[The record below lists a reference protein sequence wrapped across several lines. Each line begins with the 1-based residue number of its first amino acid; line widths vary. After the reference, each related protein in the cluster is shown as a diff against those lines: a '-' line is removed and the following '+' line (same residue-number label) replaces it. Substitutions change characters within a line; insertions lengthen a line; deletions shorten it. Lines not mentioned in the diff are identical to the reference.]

1 MNTRLP
7 IPSKNKQGVMVTDY
21 AVHAKIK
28 MIEDY
33 LSENPDGS
41 VLLFMDELNRTS
53 KEVMSE
59 LMNIILNRE
68 INGYNIPD
76 NVFIVAAMNPSQSTD
91 GFVGNSSYGVTE
103 MDAAS
108 KNRLVWLYLDVDPK
122 DFLSWA
128 TDRPAQVR
136 DGDDEV
142 DFIAFDPL
150 AYDTIIDND
159 VIEFIASNPNLLNNP
174 CENKDV
180 TCSPRSW
187 EFVSDI
193 LRTFRANQK
202 HFTRKHLDACIK
214 GCIGNEA
221 YLAFCNFTANNKNPL
236 IKPEQFWKGDTVSEE
251 LLEKFA
257 TDLQPRQLIMAKNV
271 ARYVSELKV
280 VKVKDVNKLVSIYD
294 GLSIELLLVVFR
306 HIKEQY
312 NSTWKKLIKYDA
324 FQDLYVEVSR
334 QAL

>member
-1 MNTRLP
+1 MNFNDAKKSVMLTIAAGKTPLLIGERGLGKSSMMRDIARQLKMKYINIDVNLLKEGEIGGLP

-142 DFIAFDPL
+142 DFVAFDPL

-180 TCSPRSW
+180 TS
-187 EFVSDI
+187 
-193 LRTFRANQK
+193 
-202 HFTRKHLDACIK
+202 
-214 GCIGNEA
+214 
-221 YLAFCNFTANNKNPL
+221 L
-236 IKPEQFWKGDTVSEE
+236 I
-251 LLEKFA
+251 
-257 TDLQPRQLIMAKNV
+257 
-271 ARYVSELKV
+271 
-280 VKVKDVNKLVSIYD
+280 
-294 GLSIELLLVVFR
+294 
-306 HIKEQY
+306 
-312 NSTWKKLIKYDA
+312 
-324 FQDLYVEVSR
+324 
-334 QAL
+334 